1 MTVVSNKYAIVH
13 MHNAEKIVNTNFMN
27 FQNIK
32 KRFMHTINDHEWA
45 KRMKFQLTI
54 MHIKCPRWESNYSK
68 TFINK
73 IEKKNK
79 IHF

>member
-32 KRFMHTINDHEWA
+32 KRFMHTINDHE
-45 KRMKFQLTI
+45 
-54 MHIKCPRWESNYSK
+54 
-68 TFINK
+68 
-73 IEKKNK
+73 
-79 IHF
+79 